1 MKNKT
6 SLTLINKDGEEVVY
20 RKNNLTMGDV
30 LKTLEF
36 QEQIEKKNLP
46 ASKQM
51 EELIKFNIDL
61 FNNKKLTRESILAGI
76 SNVDAWEALN
86 QPLADILGVEPEAE
100 AQEKKSQQEK

>member
-1 MKNKT
+1 MKNET

-46 ASKQM
+46 VSKQM

-61 FNNKKLTRESILAGI
+61 FNNKKLTRESILTGI

-100 AQEKKSQQEK
+100 AREKKSQQEK